1 MSGGSFVD
9 FSLIWILMK
18 FLQPYLDLLVTYF
31 YFNRC
36 EGKLLYNLYAKWGP
50 LGAEQQG
57 FFCFKTL
64 QYLTAYSKQGKMYQI
79 HCSSSNAWH
88 LEDY

>member
-36 EGKLLYNLYAKWGP
+36 QGKLLYNLYAKWGP

-57 FFCFKTL
+57 FFVLKLYSILLPTVNKARCIKP
-64 QYLTAYSKQGKMYQI
+64 TAAAVILGT
-79 HCSSSNAWH
+79 
-88 LEDY
+88 